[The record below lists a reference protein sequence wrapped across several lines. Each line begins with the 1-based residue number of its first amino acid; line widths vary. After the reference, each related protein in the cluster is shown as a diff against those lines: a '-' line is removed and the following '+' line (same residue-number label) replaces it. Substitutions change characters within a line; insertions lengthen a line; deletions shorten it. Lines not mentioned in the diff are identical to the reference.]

1 MVIVL
6 IVLVIIG
13 TYMLGTLRTYLLE
26 QKKLE
31 VLTRANVIS
40 SVQTDGFDEVL
51 LEQKMETMPVEVGFR
66 AVILD
71 SQSRVYYDSY
81 SEGSYRGKLYIYAPV
96 TEVLLSGKD
105 TAGYHESDGQWNI
118 EAAVPIIRNSKTVG
132 AVLVTANGDSI
143 DEIVNHI
150 GNTILIFG
158 IVLLLFVILFGTTMA
173 SILTMPIGRLTG
185 FIKNMPKDKLQ
196 KCEINSRDEIG
207 DLVVAFNELIDRVAE
222 LEEKRRAFV
231 SDASHELKTPLSI
244 IKLLSDSLLQ
254 TENPDPAFL
263 KEFLTDMHDEV
274 ERLTRIVQRLLDLT
288 KMDQTYTNMNVEVH
302 SIASV
307 TADVCEKLRP
317 LAENKNITFLF
328 TKPEDEF
335 LMSVDCDS
343 ITEAIYNIA
352 DNSIKYTE
360 SGGTVKVELMRDLG
374 NIMVRISDTGIGIP
388 KEEIQKIF
396 DRFYRV
402 DKARAR
408 DTGGTGLGLS
418 IALDVVKLH
427 GGYIEVSSEEEKGS
441 TFTIILPCEI
451 TPAAAISAEALP
463 ETTDSTAVLADMD
476 DESEISVDELTG
488 KL

>member
-6 IVLVIIG
+6 VVLVIIG

-31 VLTRANVIS
+31 VLTRANVIA
-40 SVQTDGFDEVL
+40 SVQLDGFDEIIM
-51 LEQKMETMPVEVGFR
+51 EQKMESMPIEVGFR
-66 AVILD
+66 AMILD

-96 TEVLLSGKD
+96 TDVLLSGKD
-105 TAGYHESDGQWNI
+105 TAGYHEVDGQWKI
-118 EAAVPIIRNSKTVG
+118 EAAVPIIRNGKTVG

-143 DEIVNHI
+143 EGVVHHI
-150 GNTILIFG
+150 GNAILIFG

-173 SILTMPIGRLTG
+173 SILTLPIGRLTG

-207 DLVVAFNELIDRVAE
+207 DLVVAFNDLIDRVAE

-254 TENPDPAFL
+254 TDNPDPAFL
-263 KEFLTDMHDEV
+263 KEFLTDMNDEV

-288 KMDQTYTNMNVEVH
+288 KMDQSYTNMNVEVH
-302 SIASV
+302 SI
-307 TADVCEKLRP
+307 TELTTEVCEKLKP
-317 LAENKNITFLF
+317 LAENKEIAFLYAR
-328 TKPEDEF
+328 PEDEL
-335 LMSVDCDS
+335 LMSVDRDS

-418 IALDVVKLH
+418 IAMDVVKLH

-451 TPAAAISAEALP
+451 TPGVEETKENGLPEAAEAVTETEALP
-463 ETTDSTAVLADMD
+463 IEENRHA
-476 DESEISVDELTG
+476 
-488 KL
+488 

>member
-1 MVIVL
+1 ML
-6 IVLVIIG
+6 IIIA

-31 VLTRANVIS
+31 VLTRANVIAS
-40 SVQTDGFDEVL
+40 IQIDGFDEVAIG
-51 LEQKMETMPVEVGFR
+51 QKMESMPVEVGFR
-66 AVILD
+66 AMILD

-81 SEGSYRGKLYIYAPV
+81 SEGSYKGKLFIYAPV

-105 TAGYHESDGQWNI
+105 SAGYHEQEGQWSI

-143 DEIVNHI
+143 DEVVSHI
-150 GNTILIFG
+150 GNAIFIFG
-158 IVLLLFVILFGTTMA
+158 IVLVVFVILFGTSMA
-173 SILTMPIGRLTG
+173 SVLTMPIGKLTS

-207 DLVVAFNELIDRVAE
+207 DLVVAFNDLIDRVAE

-231 SDASHELKTPLSI
+231 SDASHELNTPLSI

-254 TENPDPAFL
+254 TENPDPEFL
-263 KEFLTDMHDEV
+263 KEFLTDMNEEV

-302 SIASV
+302 SI
-307 TADVCEKLRP
+307 TALTAEVCEKLKP
-317 LAENKNITFLF
+317 LAENKEIAFLF
-328 TKPEDEF
+328 TPPEDEL
-335 LMSVDCDS
+335 LMSLDRDS

-388 KEEIQKIF
+388 KDEIQKIF

-418 IALDVVKLH
+418 IAMDVVKLH

-451 TPAAAISAEALP
+451 TPAAADNAADKTPQP
-463 ETTDSTAVLADMD
+463 EEGEEEHA
-476 DESEISVDELTG
+476 
-488 KL
+488 